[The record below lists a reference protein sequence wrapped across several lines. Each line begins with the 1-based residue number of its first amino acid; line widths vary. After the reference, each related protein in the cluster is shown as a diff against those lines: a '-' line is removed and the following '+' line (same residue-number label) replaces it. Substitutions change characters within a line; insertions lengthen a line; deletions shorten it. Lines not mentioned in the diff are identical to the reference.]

1 MLKSF
6 FWTPKYVLYAWL
18 MLAWL
23 LFIGWFNVQILVYY
37 NAWNREFY
45 DAIQTLQ
52 EERFW
57 DLFWGFNVAR
67 FWDFITLNMDEKTM
81 VPSFLEILI
90 IYVPMVT
97 YATWQHSFYR
107 LFYDALW
114 EFRHHLFW
122 VGCALTTWV
131 TSVPYVRFVCHL
143 IASQNNL
150 ISI

>member
-6 FWTPKYVLYAWL
+6 FATSDRALYAWL

-23 LFIGWFNVQILVYY
+23 LFIGWYNVQILVYY

-57 DLFWGFNVAR
+57 QLFWSFDPAR
-67 FWDFITLNMDEKTM
+67 FIDFITFGMDEKTT

-90 IYVPMVT
+90 VYIPMAT
-97 YATWQHSFYR
+97 YATCKHSVIR
-107 LFYDALW
+107 LLGVRLIRSTIYADGKHQQQRLKVV
-114 EFRHHLFW
+114 H
-122 VGCALTTWV
+122 
-131 TSVPYVRFVCHL
+131 SVYKK
-143 IASQNNL
+143 I
-150 ISI
+150 